1 MKVIRN
7 DSYIDRRSKIGR
19 YTSLAALI
27 VLGVGMLI
35 SIARPQLIIWA
46 FGSLLVGLLLSLIG
60 IYYGNRF
67 SRVDRPDVVLT
78 KALKGLDD
86 RYFLY
91 HYRTPTAHLLVG
103 PDACLVLSVQLQSG
117 KVSVQGNHWK
127 QSMGWKWLFA
137 WMGQEN
143 LGNPAKTAQ
152 AEADAVERLLS
163 KQLPGVD
170 VPLTPVVV
178 FTDPK
183 VELDVADTSVSAV
196 HVKQLKDW
204 LRGTDASKAG
214 KLSASAR
221 KAVLDLF
228 GRDESS
234 AALES

>member
-1 MKVIRN
+1 VKVISN
-7 DSYIDRRSKIGR
+7 DSYIERRSKIGR
-19 YTSLAALI
+19 YTSLAALA
-27 VLGVGMLI
+27 VLGIGMFI
-35 SIARPQLIIWA
+35 SIAQPRLMMWA
-46 FGSLLVGLLLSLIG
+46 FGSLLIGLLLSMVG

-67 SRVDRPDVVLT
+67 ARVDRPDVVLT

-91 HYRTPTAHLLVG
+91 HYRAPTAHLLVG
-103 PDACLVLSVQLQSG
+103 PDACLVLSVQLQTG
-117 KVSVQGNHWK
+117 KVSARGKRWK
-127 QSMGWKWLFA
+127 QSLGWKWLFA

-143 LGNPAKTAQ
+143 IGNPAKTAQ
-152 AEADAVERLLS
+152 IEVDAVARFLQ

-183 VELDVADTSVSAV
+183 AELDVAETPVSVV

-204 LRGTDASKAG
+204 LRSADASKAG
-214 KLSASAR
+214 KLSSSAR

-234 AALES
+234 SSES